1 MENSAMEN
9 FVLVFCIII
18 PSLIIIYSIFIAPIR
33 WEQKEKKLKEEQEK
47 RIKEITKKVNNETL
61 KNYTVEKL
69 ISNNL
74 PNNGFC
80 AELKETILNGLKEKK
95 YKSIAGEYYWINTI
109 AEYENFTSEK
119 TRRILNELFAANKI
133 ELVYLHT
140 NDNKRLLCCKL
151 K

>member
-1 MENSAMEN
+1 MKELLEVV
-9 FVLVFCIII
+9 VLPILGLIFIII
-18 PSLIIIYSIFIAPIR
+18 IHDT
-33 WEQKEKKLKEEQEK
+33 WEEKWEKKIKLKQEEC
-47 RIKEITKKVNNETL
+47 IKEITKKVNNETL

-109 AEYENFTSEK
+109 AEYESFTVEK
-119 TRRILNELFAANKI
+119 TAKILEQLFAANKI